1 MNQPANEIRTLC
13 HHILPPSDSAPAHT
27 CGSPALRGES
37 FCFYHHPTRTSVPSR
52 ADQQARLRE
61 RRLARRTISLPL
73 PRNRAEL
80 FKSFNYVISLV
91 AANQI
96 DLRRASLLLKALKTA
111 GEALRE

>member
-61 RRLARRTISLPL
+61 RRLPAAPSAFRS
-73 PRNRAEL
+73 RATEP
-80 FKSFNYVISLV
+80 SCSSHSTTSSPWSPPTRSTS
-91 AANQI
+91 AAPV
-96 DLRRASLLLKALKTA
+96 SSSKP
-111 GEALRE
+111 